1 MIDFAGMSSQEY
13 ADFLSV
19 ESSKAV
25 KCVHDYLTRQPEESI
40 ESMQERLYTMKDRVT
55 TLFGLDFYATKAEI
69 LILEDRIKSE
79 NEAVKP

>member
-25 KCVHDYLTRQPEESI
+25 KCVHDYLTSQPEESA
-40 ESMQERLYTMKDRVT
+40 ESMQERLRNMKEEVNVSFGQDFYTTRAEIQILKDRIESR
-55 TLFGLDFYATKAEI
+55 K
-69 LILEDRIKSE
+69 
-79 NEAVKP
+79 

>member
-40 ESMQERLYTMKDRVT
+40 ESMQERLYTMKERAN
-55 TLFGLDFYATKAEI
+55 TLFGLDYYTTMAEI
-69 LILEDRIKSE
+69 QILKDRIKSR
-79 NEAVKP
+79 K